1 MLCEPPSTASLC
13 TPHLEVQNIPLKRR
27 RLRRRDS
34 LAGLRL
40 EGSLCSRPKG
50 LRRSRPVAG
59 LLTKSSAF
67 LHLVPLLREG
77 WGGTNGSPEI
87 PTEIPTGCKEA
98 QSREGSAGP
107 QARVCRWQLRGGC
120 AHQGPSSAPG
130 AFLGNMCPSCSRG
143 PHLGDSAHGPPL
155 PHSAYLQRR
164 VRPGTPRQSHSPL
177 SWPLD

>member
-1 MLCEPPSTASLC
+1 MLCEPPSMASLC
-13 TPHLEVQNIPLKRR
+13 IPHLEVQNIPLKRR

-77 WGGTNGSPEI
+77 WGGGGQVAPLRSPLRS
-87 PTEIPTGCKEA
+87 PQGARKDSHVRGLPGPKL
-98 QSREGSAGP
+98 GSAGGSYGEAVP
-107 QARVCRWQLRGGC
+107 TRARVL
-120 AHQGPSSAPG
+120 PPG
-130 AFLGNMCPSCSRG
+130 LSWATCVPHALGVSTWETLPMGLP
-143 PHLGDSAHGPPL
+143 PPL
-155 PHSAYLQRR
+155 CLPTEEGPAWDSTSE
-164 VRPGTPRQSHSPL
+164 P
-177 SWPLD
+177 